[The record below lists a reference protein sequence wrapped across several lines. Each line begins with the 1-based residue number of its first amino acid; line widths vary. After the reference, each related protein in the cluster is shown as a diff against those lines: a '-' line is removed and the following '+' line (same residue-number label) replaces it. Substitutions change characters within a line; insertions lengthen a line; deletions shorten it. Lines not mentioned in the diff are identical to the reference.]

1 MSYPDPILAAA
12 SPAHTRVAGLIEQEW
27 TALQRIATRLALR
40 IGVRS
45 HVDDVMQESA
55 AAALRAAH
63 QFRFGDRPGFRRWWT
78 KIAHG
83 IAVRF
88 ARSPSSFFEIKSSD
102 PDAFDPRSSTPSPRP
117 PKEKPPRREI
127 SLIDAIWNLEDT
139 YREVILIRNY
149 LGLDWETIALVLDK
163 PSAAAA
169 RQHHVR
175 GLAVLKR
182 ELLAWMSEHPPN

>member
-1 MSYPDPILAAA
+1 MSYPDPILATA
-12 SPAHTRVAGLIEQEW
+12 SPAHSRVAGMIEEEW
-27 TALQRIATRLALR
+27 TALQRIATRMTLR

-63 QFRFGDRPGFRRWWT
+63 QFRFGDQSGFRRWWT

-88 ARSPSSFFEIKSSD
+88 ARAPSSFFEIKSSD
-102 PDAFDPRSSTPSPRP
+102 PGELDPRSSTPSSKP
-117 PKEKPPRREI
+117 PKEKPERPEI
-127 SLIDAIWNLEDT
+127 NLVNAIWNLEST

-182 ELLAWMSEHPPN
+182 ELIAWMSEHSQN